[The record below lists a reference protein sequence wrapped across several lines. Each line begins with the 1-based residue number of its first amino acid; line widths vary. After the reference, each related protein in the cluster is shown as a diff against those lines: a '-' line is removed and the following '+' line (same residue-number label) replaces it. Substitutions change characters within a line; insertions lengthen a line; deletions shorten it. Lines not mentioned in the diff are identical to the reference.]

1 MPKIHNTIH
10 IDGSPAS
17 VWQVLGDLQA
27 VTRWVPG
34 VVSAQVDGDKR
45 LCKLADGQEI
55 REEIFDYAPDRRSY
69 AYRHT
74 QTPMPVRNST
84 GRLAVEADGD
94 GAVVVWEAEFEAL
107 DTAMEAPLTAQLD
120 AAFKQTLE
128 SLRASVV

>member
-1 MPKIHNTIH
+1 MPKIRNTIH
-10 IDGSPAS
+10 IDGSPAR

-27 VTRWVPG
+27 VTLWVPG
-34 VVSAQVDGDKR
+34 VVSAHVDGDKR

-69 AYRHT
+69 AYRQT